1 MAPSLLLARCKG
13 LFMSTSFPLSVLDLA
28 PILQGSTAR
37 HSFATTIELAKLCD
51 RLNFNRYWM
60 AEHHGM
66 VGIASA
72 ATSILIAHVGH
83 HTQRIRI
90 GAGGIML
97 PNHSPLVIAEQFG
110 TLESLFPGR
119 IDLGLGR
126 APGSDQRTARAL
138 RRRLESDPNA
148 FVQDVMELQDYFS
161 PEPEQPVLAVPG
173 RGLQVPL
180 WILGSSLYGAQVAAM
195 LGLPYS
201 FASHFAPAQMMDA
214 ISLYRQHFRPS
225 EQLKKPHVMLGFNV
239 FAADTDEQAHYLA
252 SSWQQSF
259 VSLRTGRP
267 IPLPPPV
274 ENYLEQAGPAADQ
287 IMRHVLSCAA
297 IGSPETVREQ
307 IQNFIDRTQADEL
320 IITTNMYDA
329 KARLHSYELL
339 AEIQPQLKAAQ
350 PV

>member
-1 MAPSLLLARCKG
+1 
-13 LFMSTSFPLSVLDLA
+13 
-28 PILQGSTAR
+28 
-37 HSFATTIELAKLCD
+37 
-51 RLNFNRYWM
+51 
-60 AEHHGM
+60 
-66 VGIASA
+66 
-72 ATSILIAHVGH
+72 
-83 HTQRIRI
+83 
-90 GAGGIML
+90 
-97 PNHSPLVIAEQFG
+97 
-110 TLESLFPGR
+110 
-119 IDLGLGR
+119 
-126 APGSDQRTARAL
+126 
-138 RRRLESDPNA
+138 
-148 FVQDVMELQDYFS
+148 
-161 PEPEQPVLAVPG
+161 QPVLAVPG

>member
-1 MAPSLLLARCKG
+1 
-13 LFMSTSFPLSVLDLA
+13 
-28 PILQGSTAR
+28 
-37 HSFATTIELAKLCD
+37 
-51 RLNFNRYWM
+51 
-60 AEHHGM
+60 
-66 VGIASA
+66 
-72 ATSILIAHVGH
+72 
-83 HTQRIRI
+83 
-90 GAGGIML
+90 
-97 PNHSPLVIAEQFG
+97 
-110 TLESLFPGR
+110 
-119 IDLGLGR
+119 
-126 APGSDQRTARAL
+126 GSDQRTARAL

-267 IPLPPPV
+267 IPLPLPV

-307 IQNFIDRTQADEL
+307 IQNFIDRTHADEL
-320 IITTNMYDA
+320 IITNNM
-329 KARLHSYELL
+329 
-339 AEIQPQLKAAQ
+339 
-350 PV
+350 